1 MKRGG
6 VMFKSGFTKWTAGL
20 LVLGL
25 SAGVQAQTKSCD
37 AACLR
42 GMADKYL
49 EALVKRD
56 ATQLPL
62 AKNVKFTENG
72 AALKLTEGLWKA
84 ASSIGEFREIYADA
98 TTGNALV
105 LAVVDESGAPAII
118 ATRLKVTNRQ
128 ITEIENVVA
137 RKGSHPLFVPE
148 AMKIDPIYNE
158 KISDDTRVPRKRM
171 IEIANAYFDGIE
183 KNTSENIPAV
193 ANCDR
198 FENGAK
204 TTFRTP
210 ASGNCAKSADSLN
223 YIKAVRDR
231 RYFIVDE
238 STGLVAGTVLFD
250 IPGGD
255 PVPAAQQAGADGQLQ
270 TTLRKPRMLLLT
282 ELFKIDGGNL
292 VRIQAVMHNLPHG
305 AKSGWEKK

>member
-1 MKRGG
+1 
-6 VMFKSGFTKWTAGL
+6 MFTFKLSKWKMGL
-20 LVLGL
+20 VALGL
-25 SAGVQAQTKSCD
+25 SIAVQAQNKPCD

-49 EALVKRD
+49 DALVKRD

-62 AKNVKFTENG
+62 AKAVKFTENG
-72 AALKLTEGLWKA
+72 KALSLKEGLWKA
-84 ASSIGEFREIYADA
+84 ASSVGEFREIYADA
-98 TTGNALV
+98 STGNALV
-105 LAVVDESGAPAII
+105 LATVDESGAPAII

-158 KISDDTRVPRKRM
+158 TISEDTRVPRKRM
-171 IEIANAYFDGIE
+171 IEIAESYFDGIV
-183 KNTSENIPAV
+183 NNSSEGIPAV
-193 ANCDR
+193 ADCNR
-198 FENGAK
+198 YENGAK

-210 ASGNCAKSADSLN
+210 TSGNCAKSADNLN

-238 STGLVAGTVLFD
+238 TTGLVACTVLFD

-255 PVPAAQQAGADGQLQ
+255 PVPNAQATSADGQLQ
-270 TTLRKPRMLLLT
+270 TTLRQPRMLLLT

-292 VRIQAVMHNLPHG
+292 IRIQAVMHNLPHG
-305 AKSGWEKK
+305 SKSGWEKK